1 MLFITAY
8 LNTTVQEFLEA
19 FGVLKFK
26 DAKSRHITPDAS
38 VVVDNFIAEIMS
50 HIKIEYVPAA
60 GKGTSGIR
68 SSYGSTITAL
78 KGAQIKSPDEK
89 VN

>member
-60 GKGTSGIR
+60 GKGTSG
-68 SSYGSTITAL
+68 TITAL